1 MVPIRLPSFDQIRR
15 IGTGR
20 QCHRFIIALARQKT
34 RFIVIGGVLADM
46 RTARVADRL
55 LSKHDG
61 SRSAPVDN
69 VTASSSPWPGRKHG
83 LSLSEEF
90 WRTCEQRV

>member
-1 MVPIRLPSFDQIRR
+1 MSAIRSLCVHAVNSIWA

-34 RFIVIGGVLADM
+34 RFIVIAGVVADM

-61 SRSAPVDN
+61 SSYNRCASQEQSRRIAPKIETWNWFPKRLD
-69 VTASSSPWPGRKHG
+69 
-83 LSLSEEF
+83 
-90 WRTCEQRV
+90 